1 VIASASQ
8 PPLVLHLIHVFDVGG
23 LENGLVNL
31 INHAPPGRY
40 RHAIACATRS
50 SDFRKR
56 IRRDDVRIV
65 ELGKRPGH
73 DLGVYARFWKV
84 LRELRPAILHSRN
97 IGTLEYQF
105 IAALAGV
112 PGRIHGEHGW
122 DSVDLHGT
130 NPRYR
135 QLRRL
140 SRFVVKRYIPMSRH
154 LERWLTSEI
163 GIPAA
168 KVRQVYN
175 GVDIERFSPPPAR
188 ELLPL
193 EGFDAPGNVIVG
205 SVGRLVSVKNQR
217 LLAEAFVRLARRDPA
232 RAASL
237 RLVIVGEGPDR
248 VECERIVRSAGLERQ
263 CWITGMRDDVARLM
277 RCFDVFALTSLN
289 EGISN
294 TILEAM
300 ATGLPVVA
308 TKVGGNGELVRDGDT
323 GALCELENVDGLA
336 EALGRYAF
344 DRTLAQAHG
353 AAGRQLVEREFSLQA
368 MVRGY
373 LDVYEQVLTQHTNR
387 DG

>member
-1 VIASASQ
+1 VIASGSE
-8 PPLVLHLIHVFDVGG
+8 PPLVLHLVHGFDVGG

-31 INHAPPGRY
+31 IDNSPPERF

-50 SDFRKR
+50 SDFSKR
-56 IRRDDVRIV
+56 IRRQDVRIV

-73 DLGVYARFWKV
+73 DFGVYGRLWKV

-97 IGTLEYQF
+97 LGTLEYQF
-105 IAALAGV
+105 VAALAGV
-112 PGRIHGEHGW
+112 PGRVHGEHGW

-130 NPRYR
+130 NARYR

-140 SRFVVKRYIPMSRH
+140 SRFVVRRYIPMSRH
-154 LERWLTSEI
+154 IEHWLTSDI

-175 GVDIERFSPPPAR
+175 GVDIQRFSPTPVR

-205 SVGRLVSVKNQR
+205 TVGRLVSVKNQR
-217 LLAEAFVRLARRDPA
+217 LLAEAFVHLARREPQ
-232 RAASL
+232 RAARL

-248 VECERIVRSAGLERQ
+248 TACERIVGSAGLERQ
-263 CWITGMRDDVARLM
+263 CWITGMREDVARLM

-308 TKVGGNGELVRDGDT
+308 TKVGGNGELVRDGVT
-323 GALCELENVDGLA
+323 GALCELGNVDALA
-336 EALGRYAF
+336 DALGRYAF

-373 LDVYEQVLTQHTNR
+373 LDVYEQVLPQHTNR